1 MSYNKETGLYE
12 GYIYCIT
19 NNVNGKQYIGQT
31 IRTVEDRYKA
41 HLNTFKRNPCNLYL
55 YTAMTKY
62 GDDNFSVKEMEKV
75 ESNTKRNLTLLLNE
89 KEIFYIKQYNT
100 LKPNG
105 YNMTKGGVLLPN
117 TYEMKP
123 VCNYDLE
130 RNFVKEFESVTDAA
144 RYYGI
149 SQADISHC
157 CKREKVKIVK
167 GFIWRFK
174 GDDYDV
180 KTIELN
186 TRIICQYDLYGNFI
200 NKYNGEYEA
209 IKATGFSNIG
219 NCCKGKCLS
228 SGSYVWRYDNEPFDK
243 YELPQFKKVY
253 VYDSNYNYIRYYISI
268 TDAAQ
273 IYNVKPEKIRQ
284 YCRNKKQYFEYFWSF
299 TYSENPEDIKK
310 EKMRERC
317 A

>member
-1 MSYNKETGLYE
+1 MKTLNIKPNYSELSKIYKLDRRTIKKYNN
-12 GYIYCIT
+12 GYS
-19 NNVNGKQYIGQT
+19 K
-31 IRTVEDRYKA
+31 
-41 HLNTFKRNPCNLYL
+41 
-55 YTAMTKY
+55 
-62 GDDNFSVKEMEKV
+62 
-75 ESNTKRNLTLLLNE
+75 SNTKRNLTLLLNK

-186 TRIICQYDLYGNFI
+186 THVICQYDLYGNLL
-200 NKYNGEYEA
+200 NKYNGESEA
-209 IKATGFSNIG
+209 SKITGFFNIG
-219 NCCKGKCLS
+219 NCCKGKHLS
-228 SGSYVWRYDNEPFDK
+228 SGGYIWRYDNEPFDK

-253 VYDSNYNYIRYYISI
+253 VYDDNYNYIRYYVSI

-284 YCRNKKQYFEYFWSF
+284 YCKNKKQYFEYFWSF